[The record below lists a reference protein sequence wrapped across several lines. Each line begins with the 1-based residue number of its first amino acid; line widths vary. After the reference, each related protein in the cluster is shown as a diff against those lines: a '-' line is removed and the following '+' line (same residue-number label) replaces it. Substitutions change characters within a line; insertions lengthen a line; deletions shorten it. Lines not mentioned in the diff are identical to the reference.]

1 MSTLYIIFSAV
12 ILFVTIVCREVSSSK
27 TWWSM
32 KQNLIH
38 EHVWNWEHFMHW
50 CRLHWMI
57 FFIDGIARDNIKL
70 LWRNTRAQWTN
81 PPKWHVDMTC
91 TQVILEPFF
100 YLWRFGKFLIS
111 PQACIRAS
119 LLTTYGRVVNFENWF
134 DSWTFS
140 ELTLV
145 CHEHETMKE
154 LYY

>member
-1 MSTLYIIFSAV
+1 MSMFEIGS
-12 ILFVTIVCREVSSSK
+12 
-27 TWWSM
+27 TW
-32 KQNLIH
+32 
-38 EHVWNWEHFMHW
+38 VMHW

-57 FFIDGIARDNIKL
+57 FFIDGIALDNIKL

-111 PQACIRAS
+111 PQACIRVS

-154 LYY
+154 LYYYEFMYISNSMKMHLSSNVPNSPK